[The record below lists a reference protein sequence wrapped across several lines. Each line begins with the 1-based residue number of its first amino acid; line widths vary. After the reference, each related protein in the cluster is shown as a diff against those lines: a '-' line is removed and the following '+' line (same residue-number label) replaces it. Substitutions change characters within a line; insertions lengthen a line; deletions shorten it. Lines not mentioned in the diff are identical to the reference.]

1 MRNQPH
7 IALIEENVCA
17 AATAWLRRVKDFDD
31 MMNVV
36 VVAAC
41 VHMRCVARGSVA
53 RLDHRVV
60 IASYITSL
68 PPRAA
73 MRVHLRKMSKKNKL
87 KSATQMRVLFNFP
100 FTTKRARSVAKT
112 YIHLCIADLKRV
124 RSLAYVKL
132 F

>member
-1 MRNQPH
+1 MR
-7 IALIEENVCA
+7 
-17 AATAWLRRVKDFDD
+17 LRRVKDFDD
-31 MMNVV
+31 MMNVVVV

-60 IASYITSL
+60 VVASYITSL

-73 MRVHLRKMSKKNKL
+73 TRVHLRKMSKKKKKKL

-100 FTTKRARSVAKT
+100 FTTKRARTVAKT